1 MYNRTKTTGSKA
13 RELWTDV
20 TSCTLDWSR
29 LLEFYLLNFQ
39 RCMWT
44 RPLKAS
50 LAPSRVVSSDQWPS
64 HWPGPTW
71 QRPLDRRCRRTCR
84 SFKVARKNQRR
95 RLHVALLAT
104 DLWQFRFFLR
114 FRLTALNQ
122 LFYNHYLVVC
132 IRLLL
137 LLVVYTMCSRRNST
151 IWNSFIMS
159 VNLWSESIRPI
170 SVLFYAF

>member
-71 QRPLDRRCRRTCR
+71 LRPLDRRCRRTCR

-104 DLWQFRFFLR
+104 DLTIPIFL
-114 FRLTALNQ
+114 AISP
-122 LFYNHYLVVC
+122 YCSESVV
-132 IRLLL
+132 LQSL
-137 LLVVYTMCSRRNST
+137 SRRMHQAFVAVGSLYNVLSPKLNYLEFFYHVCELV
-151 IWNSFIMS
+151 IW
-159 VNLWSESIRPI
+159 VH
-170 SVLFYAF
+170 